1 MSDHEQASSSA
12 GRGAT
17 PSELTQSQR
26 YVVLITAF
34 LGWMFAG
41 TQMAITGIVMRPAA
55 RDLLSGATSEEGVV
69 GFWISLYVCA
79 FLFGAA
85 AGGLVFGWFGDRF
98 GRSKAMAA
106 SILCYSLFAASAYLA
121 EDTWQLLIVR
131 FLACMG
137 VGGMWPNGISLV
149 SEAWSNLSRP
159 MIAGVI
165 GTAANV
171 GIMGA
176 SFIASQE
183 QYAVTS
189 DTWRMAMLISASP
202 VFLGLFSLFCVPES
216 PRWLATRLHISTMEK
231 APTPV
236 AEVFRPPFLGLAL
249 VGIAL
254 ATVPLLGGWGAA
266 QWMTQWADQVGTSM
280 TPPDETLKAKVSL
293 YRSVTGTVGSFLGG
307 VIASFVGRRMTYFLI
322 SIVALG
328 SAQYTFWFL
337 HPTEGSFMIWVSVL
351 GFFSGIYF
359 GWLPLC
365 LPEMFPTRVR
375 STGAGVSFNFGR
387 ILTAVTVF
395 ISGWLLHSVFSGEY
409 QSIGQVTSLIYLI
422 GAIAICYAPDTSKKG
437 IED

>member
-1 MSDHEQASSSA
+1 PERRSLTTRIPIEGAFQSMSDHEQASSSA

-149 SEAWSNLSRP
+149 SEAWSN
-159 MIAGVI
+159 
-165 GTAANV
+165 
-171 GIMGA
+171 
-176 SFIASQE
+176 
-183 QYAVTS
+183 
-189 DTWRMAMLISASP
+189 
-202 VFLGLFSLFCVPES
+202 
-216 PRWLATRLHISTMEK
+216 
-231 APTPV
+231 
-236 AEVFRPPFLGLAL
+236 
-249 VGIAL
+249 
-254 ATVPLLGGWGAA
+254 
-266 QWMTQWADQVGTSM
+266 
-280 TPPDETLKAKVSL
+280 
-293 YRSVTGTVGSFLGG
+293 
-307 VIASFVGRRMTYFLI
+307 
-322 SIVALG
+322 
-328 SAQYTFWFL
+328 
-337 HPTEGSFMIWVSVL
+337 
-351 GFFSGIYF
+351 
-359 GWLPLC
+359 
-365 LPEMFPTRVR
+365 
-375 STGAGVSFNFGR
+375 
-387 ILTAVTVF
+387 
-395 ISGWLLHSVFSGEY
+395 
-409 QSIGQVTSLIYLI
+409 
-422 GAIAICYAPDTSKKG
+422 
-437 IED
+437 